1 MSGGSTPRSMAT
13 HVVRE
18 AELAQAVEALAQ
30 KLAVGPTESY
40 GATRTLLKVWVPN
53 TRRKFDNGNQ

>member
-1 MSGGSTPRSMAT
+1 MSGGPTSRSMAT

-30 KLAVGPTESY
+30 KLAVGPTKSY
-40 GATRTLLKVWVPN
+40 AATQTLLKVWVPN
-53 TRRKFDNGNQ
+53 TRRKFDNGNK